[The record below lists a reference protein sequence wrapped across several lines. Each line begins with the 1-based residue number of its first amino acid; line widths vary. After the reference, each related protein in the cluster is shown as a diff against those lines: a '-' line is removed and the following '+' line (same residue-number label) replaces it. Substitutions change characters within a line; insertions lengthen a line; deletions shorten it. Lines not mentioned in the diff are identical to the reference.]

1 MAKLSVTPDIERG
14 GALRDLTAI
23 GHLRRWP
30 ERASREMA
38 GSGEAGRTTPP
49 YNFVMAIYPRIFA
62 ALYDLSFHRGERAG
76 MAERRRRLLATA
88 QGRVLEIG
96 AGTGLNLPYYT
107 DAVSELVL
115 TEPEA
120 PMARRLARRAGGRE
134 VVSARAEALP
144 FADASFDTVVS
155 TLVLCT
161 VEDPAGALAEAR
173 RVLRPGGRLLFIE
186 HVRADGGLARWQDR
200 LEGLWRHVGN
210 GCHANRDTLTTLS
223 ANGFAVSD
231 VETATWRKMPRLV
244 RPLILGH
251 AVKT

>member
-1 MAKLSVTPDIERG
+1 MPV
-14 GALRDLTAI
+14 
-23 GHLRRWP
+23 
-30 ERASREMA
+30 
-38 GSGEAGRTTPP
+38 
-49 YNFVMAIYPRIFA
+49 YPRIFA
-62 ALYDLSFHRGERAG
+62 ALYDLSFARGERAG
-76 MAERRRRLLATA
+76 MADRRRRLLATA

-120 PMARRLARRAGGRE
+120 PMARRLEKHGRE
-134 VVSARAEALP
+134 VVRARAETLP
-144 FADASFDTVVS
+144 FPDASFDTVVS

-161 VEDPAGALAEAR
+161 VDDPVRALAEAR

-186 HVRADGGLARWQDR
+186 HVRAEGALADWQDR
-200 LEGLWRHVGN
+200 LAGVWRRIGN
-210 GCHANRDTLTTLS
+210 GCHANRDTLTALS
-223 ANGFAVSD
+223 ANGFAVND
-231 VETATWRKMPRLV
+231 VETATWRKMPRLI